1 MSSKKQQKKQR
12 HTHKLSQDMQN
23 ALADIVLNQVDRF
36 WRKHG
41 EGFED
46 TPHEGKVLK
55 AMLDNMYQ
63 NPDSEMHA
71 LAQEVWMSDLE
82 VALKRAKEQRR
93 LRVPIARE
101 WVTKSLPV
109 WLNELRN
116 GDIGQFPTKSEFMQH
131 FRQPQYDFDRGII
144 SDQEL
149 GDIFVAYQRS
159 NFAEILRL
167 NREAQNRETVIE
179 ATNEYMADV
188 ISKAVTGTAISEAT
202 NDVLHGAIRGAI
214 NLQAEE
220 DERMIAFREA
230 ANDALSEAIRGA
242 LNLQAEENKTVLVAT
257 TEFLA
262 DVVGGVVEGTAISEA
277 TNDVLHRAVRLATV
291 FEGLPR
297 WQERARRRALR
308 GDMPNPYFWPEEAFT
323 PGRQWDS
330 TGFQRY

>member
-1 MSSKKQQKKQR
+1 MSRFFSVHGTEAAMSSKKQKKQQR
-12 HTHKLSQDMQN
+12 AHKLSQDMQD
-23 ALADIVLNQVDRF
+23 ALADIILNQVDRF

-46 TPHEGKVLK
+46 TPQESKVLQ
-55 AMLDNMYQ
+55 AMLDNMYK
-63 NPDSEMHA
+63 NPDPEMEA
-71 LAQEVWMSDLE
+71 LGREVLLSDLK
-82 VALKRAKEQRR
+82 VALQRAKQARS
-93 LRVPIARE
+93 LRVPKARE
-101 WVTKSLPV
+101 WVTKSLPL

-116 GDIGQFPTKSEFMQH
+116 GDIGQFPNKAEFIQH
-131 FRQPQYDFDRGII
+131 FRDSLYNFDRGII

-149 GDIFVAYQRS
+149 GDIFVEYQRS

-188 ISKAVTGTAISEAT
+188 ISKALTGTAISEAS
-202 NDVLHGAIRGAI
+202 NDVLNGAIRGAI
-214 NLQAEE
+214 HLQT
-220 DERMIAFREA
+220 
-230 ANDALSEAIRGA
+230 
-242 LNLQAEENKTVLVAT
+242 EENTSVLVAT

-262 DVVGGVVEGTAISEA
+262 DVVGGAVEGTAISDA
-277 TNDVLHRAVRLATV
+277 TNDVLSEAVRLATV

-308 GDMPNPYFWPEEAFT
+308 GDMPNPYFWPEVAFT
-323 PGRQWDS
+323 EGGQWDP

>member
-1 MSSKKQQKKQR
+1 M
-12 HTHKLSQDMQN
+12 QD
-23 ALADIVLNQVDRF
+23 ALADIILNQVDRF

-46 TPHEGKVLK
+46 TPQESKVLQ
-55 AMLDNMYQ
+55 AMLDNMYK
-63 NPDSEMHA
+63 NPDPEMEA
-71 LAQEVWMSDLE
+71 LGREVLLSDLK
-82 VALKRAKEQRR
+82 VALQRAKQARS
-93 LRVPIARE
+93 LRVPKARE
-101 WVTKSLPV
+101 WVTKSLPL

-116 GDIGQFPTKSEFMQH
+116 GDIGQFPNKAEFIQH
-131 FRQPQYDFDRGII
+131 FRDSLYNFDRGII

-149 GDIFVAYQRS
+149 GDIFVEYQRS

-188 ISKAVTGTAISEAT
+188 ISKALTGTAISEAT
-202 NDVLHGAIRGAI
+202 NDVLNGAIRGAI

-220 DERMIAFREA
+220 NERVIAFREA

-242 LNLQAEENKTVLVAT
+242 IHLQTEENTSVLVAT

-262 DVVGGVVEGTAISEA
+262 DVVGGAVEGTAISDA
-277 TNDVLHRAVRLATV
+277 TNDVLSEAVRLATV

-308 GDMPNPYFWPEEAFT
+308 GDMPNPYFWPEVAFT
-323 PGRQWDS
+323 EGGQWDP

>member
-12 HTHKLSQDMQN
+12 HAHKLSQDMQD
-23 ALADIVLNQVDRF
+23 ALADIVLSQVDRF
-36 WRKHG
+36 WRNHG
-41 EGFED
+41 EGFEN
-46 TPHEGKVLK
+46 TPQEGKILK
-55 AMLDNMYQ
+55 AMLDNMHN
-63 NPDSEMHA
+63 NPDPDMEA

-82 VALKRAKEQRR
+82 VALQRAKHERS
-93 LRVPIARE
+93 LRVPKARE
-101 WVTKSLPV
+101 WVTKSLPL

-116 GDIGQFPTKSEFMQH
+116 GDIGQFPTKSYFVQH
-131 FRQPQYDFDRGII
+131 FRQPEYNFDRGII

-149 GDIFVAYQRS
+149 GDIFVEYQRS

-167 NREAQNRETVIE
+167 NREAQNRETVME

-188 ISKAVTGTAISEAT
+188 ISKAVTGTALSEAT

-220 DERMIAFREA
+220 NERVIAFREA
-230 ANDALSEAIRGA
+230 ANDALGEAIRGA
-242 LNLQAEENKTVLVAT
+242 INLQAEENETVLVAT

-262 DVVGGVVEGTAISEA
+262 DVVGGAVEGTAISEA
-277 TNDVLHRAVRLATV
+277 TNDILHGAVRLATV

-308 GDMPNPYFWPEEAFT
+308 GDMPNPHFWPEVAYDEN
-323 PGRQWDS
+323 WDP